1 MFLTELAP
9 AFQKLI
15 QQPVAFASGFVS
27 GVLHLNIN
35 EEPLSQWLEK
45 QGYDAAS
52 NNSPNSSA
60 TNKSDRP
67 QSIEID

>member
-9 AFQKLI
+9 ALQKLI
-15 QQPVAFASGFVS
+15 QQPAAFASGFVS

-45 QGYDAAS
+45 QGYDAAN
-52 NNSPNSSA
+52 NNSSNSSA
-60 TNKSDRP
+60 GKKSDRP
-67 QSIEID
+67 QSIKID

>member
-27 GVLHLNIN
+27 GVLHLNLD

-45 QGYDAAS
+45 QGYNTTGTSVNMPNLS
-52 NNSPNSSA
+52 NG
-60 TNKSDRP
+60 DRP
-67 QSIEID
+67 QSINID